1 MNEFNDIQEIWNQ
14 QLPQKPTSNSMA
26 VIEKANTQMAAFKQ
40 KHIGT
45 MIILSVMFIGLIVY
59 LNVYIQTAPTVFVV
73 GLSCMIISLMVRVSI
88 ELFSLIKF
96 NKLDVLK
103 SNQIFIQQLN
113 QFYSFRKKVLYTATP
128 IIIALYIIGFVMLL
142 PTFKQV
148 FSSIFFSYILASGFG
163 FLSFITWLIF
173 KQAKQEMKFLNSLKQ
188 IEF

>member
-1 MNEFNDIQEIWNQ
+1 R
-14 QLPQKPTSNSMA
+14 
-26 VIEKANTQMAAFKQ
+26 
-40 KHIGT
+40 
-45 MIILSVMFIGLIVY
+45 
-59 LNVYIQTAPTVFVV
+59 
-73 GLSCMIISLMVRVSI
+73 MVRVSI